1 MATHRSPHQQPS
13 TLCCLL
19 CADKGVDIGP
29 WENFKKR
36 VTSLTEGSSRPVAH
50 GVYFPLIAVLLPQ
63 WRHRLA
69 SNNTGGR
76 QVLYLVS
83 GSGIPRNKQHD
94 VAGNSTEGVARVMER
109 FISLVYPDIQV
120 VQLPSDL
127 GIFRFDD
134 NVAFARDTLLPH
146 LDQQR
151 RKVVD
156 HHGDRWAS
164 HLHTTMSLTDGAPAR
179 VTAIASALRSY
190 KPDYLHMYELKS
202 FWHSASVQLQD
213 VDFHSFHTV
222 DLSPPRP
229 VEELPLL
236 ERFAADSMRSHATSF
251 LTAAAAR
258 DEKGLAMHE
267 LDTFWLRKSR
277 KPVLS
282 VLVVQRPG
290 AAAQSFPGM
299 NMEVSMPTGSLCAE
313 RCAIGQA
320 LARDPSLRREHM
332 RQIAVLSVGLEDTVS
347 DMQLTCEVEAAGSGS
362 AGTALSATQERML
375 SNAPTHAAAAAATAL
390 VRHYQSPAAKRRLPV
405 QGGVPAGDSSP
416 PAPPARVGGQKR
428 DREPDAP
435 STPARLQQPGAPMPA
450 ADGPTASPA
459 SPSFRLPPQVRA
471 VSFSSVVGSGN
482 EQESLSQYTDVPP
495 HLAAELRAVSSSSL
509 QRSQSGGSA
518 GSAGTASGNS
528 APVHLNPLPPCG
540 SCSEWLKKIAEVNP
554 DFKVITF
561 TDISCNTAFVK
572 SVI

>member
-1 MATHRSPHQQPS
+1 M
-13 TLCCLL
+13 
-19 CADKGVDIGP
+19 
-29 WENFKKR
+29 F
-36 VTSLTEGSSRPVAH
+36 
-50 GVYFPLIAVLLPQ
+50 FPLIAVLLPQ

-69 SNNTGGR
+69 SNNAAGK

-94 VAGNSTEGVARVMER
+94 VAGNSTECVARVMER
-109 FISLVYPDIQV
+109 FISLVYPDITV

-146 LDQQR
+146 LDEQR
-151 RKVVD
+151 RSVVAQ
-156 HHGDRWAS
+156 HGDRWAA

-179 VTAIASALRSY
+179 VTAIASALRAY

-222 DLSPPRP
+222 DLSPPRA
-229 VEELPLL
+229 VAELPAL
-236 ERFAADSMRSHATSF
+236 ERFTADSMRAHATSF

-258 DEKGLAMHE
+258 NSDGASLHE

-290 AAAQSFPGM
+290 EAALSFQGM

-332 RQIAVLSVGLEDTVS
+332 RQIAVLSVGLGDSVEDMHVAS
-347 DMQLTCEVEAAGSGS
+347 DQRATSS
-362 AGTALSATQERML
+362 APSNAHSELSATQRRLLAE
-375 SNAPTHAAAAAATAL
+375 APTDAAAAAAAAL
-390 VRHYQSPAAKRRLPV
+390 VRHYQSPATKQRPAS
-405 QGGVPAGDSSP
+405 GTEMHSSVPEDTPPKSP
-416 PAPPARVGGQKR
+416 PRAQVGGFKR
-428 DREPDAP
+428 SREGGLSP
-435 STPARLQQPGAPMPA
+435 STPARLQLPRAASDGSAAGAVC
-450 ADGPTASPA
+450 SPA
-459 SPSFRLPPQVRA
+459 SPAYHLPPTVRA
-471 VSFSSVVGSGN
+471 VSFSSVVGSGS
-482 EQESLSQYTDVPP
+482 EQDVSVHMGTKPAG
-495 HLAAELRAVSSSSL
+495 AARQSSL
-509 QRSQSGGSA
+509 QRTSSICSVD
-518 GSAGTASGNS
+518 TAQ

-572 SVI
+572 SVL